1 MVKLLA
7 LIFESQMLEL
17 DMGLLRVLL
26 QAGICAFGYVV
37 AVYVGHYAVVALLGR
52 LGVMGRDGVP
62 GGGAL
67 IGALERA
74 LTVTFVLLGQYTALG
89 LVLTAKSITRFEEL
103 KNRSFAEYYLI
114 GTLASM
120 LWAILV
126 GLATR
131 WVCFEGVE
139 LIAGL

>member
-1 MVKLLA
+1 MSLA
-7 LIFESQMLEL
+7 RIMI
-17 DMGLLRVLL
+17 
-26 QAGICAFGYVV
+26 QAGVCALGYVL

-52 LGVMGRDGVP
+52 LGVMGRGGVP

-89 LVLTAKSITRFEEL
+89 LVLTAKSITRFEKL
-103 KNRSFAEYYLI
+103 KSRMFAEYYLI

-120 LWAILV
+120 LWAILT

-131 WVCFEGVE
+131 WACFEGVA
-139 LIAGL
+139 LIPGL